1 MTLALQIHVER
12 FLQADVSNEPDT
24 VVTQLLETASGLVEG
39 FVGRPLELA
48 SYDEDYTV
56 PAGAIVVLR
65 NGPVD
70 VSANAVVVTI
80 NSTGTVL
87 VEGTDYI
94 VKRRNSHI
102 VRVTAAGVPRW
113 WDVPAGRQA
122 AIKVEY
128 DAGFDFTADPLEHR
142 HAEIARDVTIR
153 SVGRVFQAA
162 AASASVPVAALAI
175 KSLSLAGSD
184 SVTYRDSIA
193 SVADAA
199 IQLTDA
205 DKASLGIV
213 QRKVFV

>member
-1 MTLALQIHVER
+1 MPLALQIHLEK
-12 FLQADVSNEPDT
+12 FLQIDVAAEPDP
-24 VVTQLLETASGLVEG
+24 VVDQLLETASGLVEG

-48 SYDEDYTV
+48 SYDESYTA

-70 VSANAVVVTI
+70 TTTNAVVVTI
-80 NSTGTVL
+80 LRTGVVL

-94 VKRRNSHI
+94 VKPRNSHI
-102 VRVTAAGVPRW
+102 VRVTAAGVPHW
-113 WDVPAGRQA
+113 WEVHAGVQA
-122 AIKVEY
+122 AIRVEY

-142 HAEIARDVTIR
+142 HAEIARDVTVR

-162 AASASVPVAALAI
+162 AASASVPVGALAV
-175 KSLSLAGSD
+175 KSISLAGSD
-184 SVTYRDSIA
+184 SVTYRDDVA

-205 DKASLGIV
+205 DKASLRIV
-213 QRKVFV
+213 QRKVLV